1 MRSFFVVTPSKEK
14 LVLNERMKIHLFS
27 QRLGTGSLLRLEIIS
42 KIKKIIDLKEKT
54 FEEESLKK
62 LPNKNKR
69 KEKLLD
75 KQKQKL
81 KVQKLYHKLDCIGTV
96 QQGDFRTGEN

>member
-62 LPNKNKR
+62 LPNKNK
-69 KEKLLD
+69 K
-75 KQKQKL
+75 
-81 KVQKLYHKLDCIGTV
+81 
-96 QQGDFRTGEN
+96 GEATRQTKTKAESTKNFLTN